1 MDGRRLR
8 RQEGPRGR
16 PPGRRRHHRAYC
28 LAALRGECRRLETTG
43 NKDPS
48 RLWTQFFVPLPD
60 DRGAVVGGM
69 LIARDITDHRR
80 AERQLLASRRQLA
93 EAQRIAQVGS
103 WEWDLETD
111 ELAFS
116 DEFCRIL
123 GRPPGL
129 RMAAADVAELVYPA
143 DLERVEAEMAR
154 MRTDPTPFAVEHRIV
169 RHDGAIRTVLARGEG
184 VVDTDGRVVRFV
196 GTDQDVTDH
205 RKAGADRRRLLN
217 RVYEAQ
223 EGQDRRLAADLHDGH
238 VQSLAAI
245 GFKLEQ
251 ARLRL
256 GASGSPEVDEL
267 LWQVTKDLS
276 AEVTSLRRTIGR
288 LRPLVL
294 VEDGLEA
301 ALREEAKSACNQAAL
316 VSCEVISE
324 LDGRLDPVVET
335 ALFRVAQQALAN
347 VVDHAGATHAL
358 VAIECSARGVT
369 LRVSD
374 DGCGFDPD
382 HVQVLA
388 DIAHFGL
395 IAMRERVEALGG
407 RFQVI
412 TAPGERDGGGGQA
425 AVDRPDREVGAMT
438 LPRLLVVDDHDM
450 LRQALVELLRQAGFD
465 IVGEAADGADAVAL
479 AKQLEPDVVLM
490 DLRMP
495 VLGGLDATR
504 LIKDACPAI
513 QVVLLTAFEG
523 PALQQQAEEAG
534 CFAFLVKGGSPGDL
548 RLVLHQAVAARRALL
563 SRGSPALDA

>member
-1 MDGRRLR
+1 VTAEAASRAPAGEAGFRLLAEHLPDLVLLAFDPELQIWAATGAALR
-8 RQEGPRGR
+8 ARGWTPGHFVGKRVPEVGR
-16 PPGRRRHHRAYC
+16 PADAAITEAYC
-28 LAALRGECRRLETTG
+28 RDALRGECRRLVTTG
-43 NKDPS
+43 KTD
-48 RLWTQFFVPLPD
+48 RTRVWTFLFVPLPD
-60 DRGAVVGGM
+60 EREAVIGGM
-69 LIARDITDHRR
+69 VIARDVTDQRR

-103 WEWDLETD
+103 WEW
-111 ELAFS
+111 ELDS
-116 DEFCRIL
+116 DETSMSEEMVRIL
-123 GRPPGL
+123 GIPPGSRP
-129 RMAAADVAELVYPA
+129 RMRDIVARCVHPA
-143 DLERVEAEMAR
+143 DLDRVLAHMERLPG
-154 MRTDPTPFAVEHRIV
+154 DPAPFTLEHRIV
-169 RHDGAIRTVLARGEG
+169 RADGAVRSVLVRGEG
-184 VVDTDGRVVRFV
+184 VVDEDGRVVRLI
-196 GTDQDVTDH
+196 GTDQDITD
-205 RKAGADRRRLLN
+205 RRRTEAERRRLLG

-301 ALREEAKSACNQAAL
+301 ALREEAKSACNRAAL
-316 VSCEVISE
+316 ATCEVTSE
-324 LDGRLDPVVET
+324 LEGRLDPVVET

-347 VVDHAGATHAL
+347 VVDHAEATHVL
-358 VAIECSARGVT
+358 VAIECTARGVV

-407 RFQVI
+407 RFRV
-412 TAPGERDGGGGQA
+412 TTGPGRGTVVEAR
-425 AVDRPDREVGAMT
+425 
-438 LPRLLVVDDHDM
+438 LPLTDPT
-450 LRQALVELLRQAGFD
+450 EG
-465 IVGEAADGADAVAL
+465 
-479 AKQLEPDVVLM
+479 
-490 DLRMP
+490 
-495 VLGGLDATR
+495 LG
-504 LIKDACPAI
+504 P
-513 QVVLLTAFEG
+513 
-523 PALQQQAEEAG
+523 
-534 CFAFLVKGGSPGDL
+534 
-548 RLVLHQAVAARRALL
+548 
-563 SRGSPALDA
+563 